1 MNILIYSSLLIHSP
15 PSSILS
21 IGLDWVQCSSAL
33 DPLQCGHM
41 TKIGH
46 AVLRSEQDP
55 VQVPQTY
62 PKKKRKKK
70 KKEKKRNF
78 LFFDK

>member
-33 DPLQCGHM
+33 DPLQYGHM

-55 VQVPQTY
+55 IQVPQTY

-70 KKEKKRNF
+70 KGRKEKE
-78 LFFDK
+78 FFIF